1 MSPNNEWIMGCAPL
15 TLNPYTRDLVLLLH
29 SSRLLET
36 MEVLI
41 KNMLKFMK
49 ELTN

>member
-1 MSPNNEWIMGCAPL
+1 MKWIMGCAPL
-15 TLNPYTRDLVLLLH
+15 TLTNPYTRDLVLLLH

>member
-1 MSPNNEWIMGCAPL
+1 MDYGLCTIDFKPK
-15 TLNPYTRDLVLLLH
+15 YTRDLVLLLH
-29 SSRLLET
+29 SFKLLET

-41 KNMLKFMK
+41 KNMLKLMK

>member
-1 MSPNNEWIMGCAPL
+1 MSPNNEWIMGCAL

-29 SSRLLET
+29 FSRLLET